1 MDQPSYLR
9 LYKSGELARRA
20 KVAVEAMA
28 ECRMCPRLCGANR
41 LQGGQT
47 QPFCRTGRQAVV
59 SSAFAHHGEE
69 ACLSGSFGSGT
80 IFFCHCNLR
89 CVFCQNFDISWQGR
103 GREMYAEEIAVLM
116 LDLQQQ
122 GCHNINFVTPTH
134 VVPQILEAIVIAAG
148 DGLRL
153 PLVYNS
159 GGYDSVNTLRLL
171 EGVID
176 IYMPD
181 FKFWDPAAS
190 KQYLNAENYGEIAR
204 SAINEMHRQVGD
216 LVMDDRGIA
225 VRGLLVRH
233 LVMPDWLAGTW
244 EVMRFLSKEISPNT
258 YVNVMGQYHPN
269 GHVDRYAPINRRV
282 TPAEYLEALSITREE
297 GLRIDKV

>member
-1 MDQPSYLR
+1 MDHPSYLA
-9 LYKSGELARRA
+9 LYESGELAHRA
-20 KVAVEAMA
+20 KAAVEAMA
-28 ECRMCPRLCGANR
+28 ECRMCPRLCGTNR
-41 LQGGQT
+41 LQGGQP
-47 QPFCRTGRQAVV
+47 QPFCRTGRQAIV

-80 IFFCHCNLR
+80 IFFCHCSLR
-89 CVFCQNFDISWQGR
+89 CVFCQNFDVSWQGR
-103 GREMYAEEIAVLM
+103 GREMKAEEIAALM
-116 LDLQQQ
+116 LDLQEQ

-134 VVPQILEAIVIAAG
+134 VVPQILEALVLAAG

-159 GGYDSVNTLRLL
+159 GGYDSVDTLRLL

-190 KQYLNAENYGEIAR
+190 KQYVNAEHYGEIAR
-204 SAINEMHRQVGD
+204 AAIKEMHRQVGD
-216 LVMDDRGIA
+216 LVVDDRGIA
-225 VRGLLVRH
+225 VSGLLVRH

-244 EVMRFLSKEISPNT
+244 EVMRFLAKEISPNT

-269 GHVDRYAPINRRV
+269 GHADRYAPINRRV
-282 TPAEYLEALSITREE
+282 TPAEYMEASAIAREE
-297 GLRIDKV
+297 GLRLDK